1 MRGEMRDER
10 EGGCRR
16 KLQASRSAATEQSKP
31 ATMDNARDVR
41 NLILNDVLE
50 YYIGVSESEQR
61 LLTADLLTC

>member
-1 MRGEMRDER
+1 MRDERER

-16 KLQASRSAATEQSKP
+16 CKLQASRSAATEQSKP

-50 YYIGVSESEQR
+50 YYYGVSESEQR
-61 LLTADLLTC
+61 LLTLTC